1 MESAPAAARTG
12 APSTGRRV
20 AYTHTASAPSTR
32 TPHAAIAKR
41 QPVAA
46 ASGTVSEMVSI
57 DPMFNAAV

>member
-1 MESAPAAARTG
+1 MESSPAAAPTG

-20 AYTHTASAPSTR
+20 AYTHTASAPSTS

-57 DPMFNAAV
+57 DPTFSAAV